1 MIRRSFGPK
10 VSRSEA
16 IKPISTATI
25 TTSTHSISTSTQTDD
40 WNPPAPEVQVPLL
53 QAPSPVKEESL
64 QDENRHY
71 NSSSKP
77 SLTQEQVDAILEHA
91 KNQDRRIEQDRID
104 FLNLKKQ
111 FKRSE
116 DLVKQLRSTPDESL
130 NAIACWRKTVEDSD
144 QKHRDEISKIKQ
156 QSRKFVDYYE
166 GKTDEYKAR
175 AKSAEGQL
183 DSSEK
188 TVTSLHSKLR
198 EKTKAHKML
207 GDQSTDHRVQ
217 LDQKDREIEHLH
229 KKLQDVLVAKDTPT
243 NSSPQ
248 EDPSLSIVLVTMP
261 PQSSKSSCELHRC
274 EEALTAALDVIDE
287 LNGDI
292 ETKLMSIDHD
302 KGVW

>member
-1 MIRRSFGPK
+1 M
-10 VSRSEA
+10 
-16 IKPISTATI
+16 
-25 TTSTHSISTSTQTDD
+25 
-40 WNPPAPEVQVPLL
+40 
-53 QAPSPVKEESL
+53 
-64 QDENRHY
+64 
-71 NSSSKP
+71 
-77 SLTQEQVDAILEHA
+77 
-91 KNQDRRIEQDRID
+91 
-104 FLNLKKQ
+104 
-111 FKRSE
+111 
-116 DLVKQLRSTPDESL
+116 
-130 NAIACWRKTVEDSD
+130 EDSD

-207 GDQSTDHRVQ
+207 GDQSTDHRAQ